1 MRVEADGM
9 NDQVRLAPGHSPSC
23 RGHDGLII
31 VRAELCERL
40 ASLQTTARRLSQRDF
55 NESVGAIKH
64 LAAAYG
70 LTPVVRVADALE
82 RAVAEDRGGCPRALY
97 LGRLQ
102 DAIGCEAMEESAAE
116 AMLASVSIRL
126 CA

>member
-1 MRVEADGM
+1 MRPEADGM
-9 NDQVRLAPGHSPSC
+9 ML
-23 RGHDGLII
+23 

-40 ASLQTTARRLSQRDF
+40 LSLQAAARRLSARDF
-55 NESVGAIKH
+55 TESVEGIKR

-70 LTPVVRVADALE
+70 LTTVVRVADALE
-82 RAVAEDRGGCPRALY
+82 RAVAEDSVACPRALY

-102 DAIGCEAMEESAAE
+102 DAIGCERLEESAAE
-116 AMLASVSIRL
+116 AILASVSVRL

>member
-1 MRVEADGM
+1 MRPEADGM
-9 NDQVRLAPGHSPSC
+9 ML
-23 RGHDGLII
+23 

-40 ASLQTTARRLSQRDF
+40 ASLQLAARRLSERDF
-55 NESVGAIKH
+55 ADSVGAIRR

-70 LTPVVRVADALE
+70 LTPVVRVSEALE
-82 RAVAEDRGGCPRALY
+82 RAVAEDRGACPSALY

-102 DAIGCEAMEESAAE
+102 DAIGCERLEESAAQ
-116 AMLASVSIRL
+116 ALLASVSVRL

>member
-1 MRVEADGM
+1 MM
-9 NDQVRLAPGHSPSC
+9 L
-23 RGHDGLII
+23 

-40 ASLQTTARRLSQRDF
+40 AGLQSAGTLKPRDF
-55 NESVGAIKH
+55 AAGLAGIRG

-70 LTPVVRVADALE
+70 LTPVVRVAEALE

-102 DAIGCEAMEESAAE
+102 DAIGCERMEESAAE
-116 AMLASVSIRL
+116 AMLASVSVRL
-126 CA
+126 G

>member
-1 MRVEADGM
+1 MTPEADGM
-9 NDQVRLAPGHSPSC
+9 ML
-23 RGHDGLII
+23 

-40 ASLQTTARRLSQRDF
+40 ASLQTAARRLSRRDF
-55 NESVGAIKH
+55 AESVDGIRR

-70 LTPVVRVADALE
+70 LTPVVRLADALE
-82 RAVAEDRGGCPRALY
+82 RAMAEDGGGCPRALY

-102 DAIGCEAMEESAAE
+102 DAIGCERMEESAAE
-116 AMLASVSIRL
+116 AMLASVSVRL

>member
-1 MRVEADGM
+1 MRGEADGIM
-9 NDQVRLAPGHSPSC
+9 L
-23 RGHDGLII
+23 

-40 ASLQTTARRLSQRDF
+40 AGLRATAGRQPLRDF
-55 NESVGAIKH
+55 YDSVDSIKT

-70 LTPVVRVADALE
+70 LTTVVRVVDALE
-82 RAVAEDRGGCPRALY
+82 RAMAEDRLACPRALY
-97 LGRLQ
+97 LSRLQ
-102 DAIGCEAMEESAAE
+102 DAIGCERMEESAAE

>member
-1 MRVEADGM
+1 MQLEADGM
-9 NDQVRLAPGHSPSC
+9 ML
-23 RGHDGLII
+23 

-40 ASLQTTARRLSQRDF
+40 ASLQTAARRLSARDF
-55 NESVGAIKH
+55 SESVGGIRR

-70 LTPVVRVADALE
+70 LTPVVRLADALE
-82 RAVAEDRGGCPRALY
+82 RAVAEDGGGCPRALY

-102 DAIGCEAMEESAAE
+102 DAIGCERMEESAAE
-116 AMLASVSIRL
+116 AMLASVSVRL

>member
-1 MRVEADGM
+1 MRAQADGM
-9 NDQVRLAPGHSPSC
+9 ML
-23 RGHDGLII
+23 

-40 ASLQTTARRLSQRDF
+40 ASLQTASRHLSARDF
-55 NESVGAIKH
+55 ALSVAAIKS
-64 LAAAYG
+64 LASTYG
-70 LTPVVRVADALE
+70 MTMVVRVADALE

-102 DAIGCEAMEESAAE
+102 DAIGCERMEESAAE